1 MNIRVAALALVAV
14 LFAGSGCEQQ
24 QRNLVLAT
32 TTSMQDSGLLD
43 LLIPRF
49 EAQSG
54 FRVKTI
60 AVGSGQ
66 ALKLAERGEADV
78 LLAHA
83 PEAERQVLAAGV
95 VVERHLVMYNDF
107 VVVGPPADP
116 AKIAGEQDA
125 AAALA
130 RIAGQGAT
138 FISRGDNSGTHQRE
152 QALWRKAGITP
163 AGAWYQEASLGM
175 GQTLTVASEKTAY
188 TLTDRGTFLA
198 MADKIDL
205 RVLVEG
211 DPALLNLYHV
221 MQVNPDRYAKVNQA
235 GARAWVEFL
244 LSPPVQEE
252 IGRFGLERFG
262 RPLFTPAGGR
272 TEAEMSG
279 TASR

>member
-1 MNIRVAALALVAV
+1 MSIRVATLALVAV

-83 PEAERQVLAAGV
+83 PEAERQALAAGV

-175 GQTLTVASEKTAY
+175 GQALTVASEKMAY

-235 GARAWVEFL
+235 GTRAWVEFL